1 VYCPVSGVL
10 FAVTETSAKI
20 DTAAG
25 PIYAC
30 CPGCAEYFAHHR
42 DRVITTRNIDLSPRS

>member
-20 DTAAG
+20 DTEVG

-30 CPGCAEYFAHHR
+30 CGGCAEYFANNR
-42 DRVITTRNIDLSPRS
+42 DRVIATRNLDLSPRS